1 MSANLPGLAA
11 TTDIPDLDLKGVSEA
26 IHAKRVSSV
35 EATEAYLA
43 RIARHNAVLQAYI
56 TVTPELALE
65 QARRADAELAQNQS
79 RGPLHGVP
87 IALKDLIAVAGVR
100 MTGGSQVLA
109 NHVPTESSPIADKLV
124 EAGAVILGK
133 LSMHEF
139 AFGRAATDGSMETG
153 PFPTGRNPWN
163 VERITA
169 GSSSGSGAAAAAG
182 LCAGALGSDT
192 GGSIR
197 GPAAMCGLIGHKPTY
212 GLVTRRG
219 CLPQCWSLDHVGP
232 MTRSTWDA
240 AVMLQVIAGHDP
252 GDGSTSQA
260 RPPSFTRDLEAGV
273 RGMRFGLPRRFY
285 VEWPGLHPDVRSAA
299 FAAFAELERQGAT
312 IVDVDAPTLDQAQ
325 GIWGAMLSEM
335 YEYHRDTIREHPERY
350 RTPTRLLMLASALCS
365 AHDLVR
371 AQRLRARLAREVR
384 DILQTVDAIVFP
396 GQSEPATPFPADP
409 NPTELVRAASR
420 YTNVW
425 NLVGLPACVVPSG
438 FSADGLPVSIQIVGR
453 PFDDATVLRIARAY
467 ERATPWHT
475 RRPDPTGWT
484 LPA

>member
-1 MSANLPGLAA
+1 MSADLPGLAA
-11 TTDIPDLDLKGVSEA
+11 TDEITDLDLRGVSDA
-26 IHAKRVSSV
+26 IQARRISSV
-35 EATEAYLA
+35 EATQAYLR
-43 RIARHNAVLQAYI
+43 RIEQHNAVLQAYV
-56 TVTPELALE
+56 TVTPGLALA
-65 QARRADAELAQNQS
+65 QAQRCDAKLARGES

-109 NHVPTESSPIADKLV
+109 DYVPTEDSPIATKLV
-124 EAGAVILGK
+124 ESGAVILGK
-133 LSMHEF
+133 ASMHEF
-139 AFGRAATDGSMETG
+139 AFGRAHTDGNMDTG

-197 GPAAMCGLIGHKPTY
+197 GPAALCGIVGHKPTY

-232 MTRSTWDA
+232 MTRGVWDA
-240 AVMLQVIAGHDP
+240 AIMLQAIAGHDP
-252 GDGSTSQA
+252 GDASTSQA
-260 RPPSFTRDLEAGV
+260 RPPSYTRNLEAGV

-285 VEWPGLHPDVRSAA
+285 VDWPGLHPDVRSAA
-299 FAAFAELERQGAT
+299 LAAFAELERQGAR

-325 GIWGAMLSEM
+325 GIWGAMLAEM
-335 YEYHRDTIREHPERY
+335 YEYHRDTIRAHPERY
-350 RTPTRLLMLASALCS
+350 RASTRLLMLASALCS

-384 DILQTVDAIVFP
+384 DILGTVDAIIFP
-396 GQSEPATPFPADP
+396 GQAEPATPFPADP
-409 NPTELVRAASR
+409 NPSELVRAASR

-438 FSADGLPVSIQIVGR
+438 FSTDGLPVSIQIVGR

-475 RRPDPTGWT
+475 RRPDSAGWT
-484 LPA
+484 M

>member
-1 MSANLPGLAA
+1 
-11 TTDIPDLDLKGVSEA
+11 
-26 IHAKRVSSV
+26 
-35 EATEAYLA
+35 
-43 RIARHNAVLQAYI
+43 
-56 TVTPELALE
+56 
-65 QARRADAELAQNQS
+65 
-79 RGPLHGVP
+79 
-87 IALKDLIAVAGVR
+87 
-100 MTGGSQVLA
+100 
-109 NHVPTESSPIADKLV
+109 
-124 EAGAVILGK
+124 
-133 LSMHEF
+133 MHEF
-139 AFGRAATDGSMETG
+139 AFGRAATDGSMTDG

-197 GPAAMCGLIGHKPTY
+197 GPAAMCGLVGHKPTY

-232 MTRSTWDA
+232 MTRSVWDA
-240 AVMLQVIAGHDP
+240 AVMLQTIAGHDP
-252 GDGSTSQA
+252 GDASTSQA
-260 RPPSFTRDLEAGV
+260 RPQSYTRDLEAGV

-285 VEWPGLHPDVRSAA
+285 VDWPGLHPDIRTAA

-335 YEYHRDTIREHPERY
+335 YEYHRDVIRAHPERY

-384 DILQTVDAIVFP
+384 DILQGVDAIIFP

-409 NPTELVRAASR
+409 TPTELVRAASR

-475 RRPDPTGWT
+475 RRPDPAGWK
-484 LPA
+484 L